1 VRKFI
6 LWQRIKLLKESQSTK
21 ADWWN
26 ELTLAEKE
34 AIDQGLE
41 DADKGN
47 VMAHEDVRKRY
58 SKWL

>member
-1 VRKFI
+1 
-6 LWQRIKLLKESQSTK
+6 LKESQSTK